1 VERLPKLHR
10 KTQFFATQETLRELA
25 AQPQILDA
33 FRQVFADSFRT
44 TFAPETTA
52 VQRQARMRVVR
63 PFVQSFD
70 QLPNRRGRSALY
82 LTIGSMSMDD
92 RGLYLD
98 GEVLFALAGPWALS
112 GYRDF
117 VFLAGST
124 TWLQS
129 QEELNQLLP
138 PYSERQRRRAYWIRK
153 AI

>member
-1 VERLPKLHR
+1 
-10 KTQFFATQETLRELA
+10 
-25 AQPQILDA
+25 
-33 FRQVFADSFRT
+33 
-44 TFAPETTA
+44 
-52 VQRQARMRVVR
+52 MRVVR

-70 QLPNRRGRSALY
+70 QLPNRHGRSALY
-82 LTIGSMSMDD
+82 LTIGSMNMDD